1 MLNYLIRI
9 SFCVFCCLCVFLYFN
24 HYITLYYSFQFN
36 IIIHTHGSPGWLL
49 LISVF
54 FCFFFLSFLTGSW
67 FCWFPFIFI
76 LSLLLL
82 LSPILLNMYL
92 WISRSLLFTLLLY
105 QLLLMFVSSRICPA
119 ACPSPP
125 ARTKVEKT
133 CDRPLSLALCLSL
146 CLHTIIT
153 IRRVVKL
160 SGWRSSAGWTAS
172 QDPRTDRRRWLRRS
186 PECTSCGSA
195 ASAGPAC
202 R

>member
-1 MLNYLIRI
+1 M
-9 SFCVFCCLCVFLYFN
+9 FFCCLCVFLYFN

-54 FCFFFLSFLTGSW
+54 FFVYFLIFLKRELVLFVGFLSFAY
-67 FCWFPFIFI
+67 FPYRSFFP
-76 LSLLLL
+76 LF
-82 LSPILLNMYL
+82 LLNMYL

-105 QLLLMFVSSRICPA
+105 QLLLMLASIRICSA

-125 ARTKVEKT
+125 LLERKSKKNL
-133 CDRPLSLALCLSL
+133 RPSSLSLSSLLSFSL
-146 CLHTIIT
+146 ATHNHHHPTC
-153 IRRVVKL
+153 RVKL